1 VRDTEQKSGEE
12 FLSRWSRL
20 KQETREA
27 APPPASAQSAAPA
40 EIEETSPRELPPIE
54 SLTKDSDYTV
64 FFQPKIDEDVRR
76 AALKKL
82 FSDPHFNVMDG
93 LDTYIGD
100 YSKGESLPVEMLAQ
114 LRSAQKIFKWARNE
128 PEDMPE
134 EGEKPT
140 EQVAAPVTLELV
152 QPVADSEPTTTP
164 PTVAEAR
171 QVTLSRTTDADKT
184 SDEGKL

>member
-1 VRDTEQKSGEE
+1 MSDTEQKSGEE

-20 KQETREA
+20 KKETREA
-27 APPPASAQSAAPA
+27 APLPASAPSAASA
-40 EIEETSPRELPPIE
+40 EIEETSAPELPPIE
-54 SLTKDSDYTV
+54 SLTKDSDYTA
-64 FFQPKIDEDVRR
+64 FFQPKVDEDVRR

-93 LDTYIGD
+93 LDTYIDD

-134 EGEKPT
+134 EEEKPV
-140 EQVAAPVTLELV
+140 EQVAAPVTPELA
-152 QPVADSEPTTTP
+152 QPMADSEPTTIP
-164 PTVAEAR
+164 PTVAGVPQLA
-171 QVTLSRTTDADKT
+171 LSPTTDTDKT
-184 SDEGKL
+184 LDSENR